1 MLKKVSLP
9 ICILF
14 SYLLVLYVA
23 MYTPMQSDDFPY
35 SQIGLSFSKHYAH
48 YLNWSGRVVAD
59 YISTLLLSTGSH
71 TATAIINSAG
81 SIALIYLI
89 SSLPF
94 SLGGEYSAYK
104 KSALYIFI
112 FTLYIIANPNLGQV
126 MFWVVGAANY
136 TWTTMFILLSI
147 NLMLIFKRNNTTN
160 MIFLSLLF
168 FISILGGASNENTCI
183 TFVIINL
190 CALIYFKLN
199 SGKFYIS
206 PVVSTLGSIIGA
218 CIMLLAPGNYV
229 RASDPNLDAWR
240 NSHIFR
246 KWMRLIYDT
255 IPDVMA
261 HNWVALVVLSVISIG
276 LIYSTNSNKKSI
288 HFAFIFIVAFIISN
302 AVMIASP
309 GYAERTMNGQFIF
322 LLCSVSLIA
331 SNISK
336 NAGIIPASAAFASMV
351 VYFIPQYYSII
362 TTYKTAYRQHE
373 VRESLIHEAHDN
385 GLKELSIPAF
395 FPIGLLKKSDMF
407 DDYTSRH
414 MAGYYD
420 MHKITSYPVG
430 FDYSSAWEE
439 CKFPVNK
446 TIYKNT
452 TLKCVYYYKNA
463 IKGFTVVIA
472 EFDRN
477 LSMNNDI
484 KAYVKPI
491 VKGKIKDKNTSI
503 PIRTV
508 NINGRYF
515 SYTRIP
521 EVIDFNHISVG
532 AYSTKTGEV
541 LSRFDF

>member
-1 MLKKVSLP
+1 MKRFALP
-9 ICILF
+9 LNILVA
-14 SYLLVLYVA
+14 YLLVLYIA
-23 MYTPMQSDDFPY
+23 IYTPMQSDDFPY
-35 SQIGLSFSKHYAH
+35 SQIGLGLSKHYAH
-48 YLNWSGRVVAD
+48 YMNWSGRVVAD
-59 YISTLLLSTGSH
+59 YVSTLLLSTNNHIITS
-71 TATAIINSAG
+71 IINSAG
-81 SIALIYLI
+81 SIVLVYLI
-89 SSLPF
+89 SLLPF
-94 SLGGEYSAYK
+94 SLTGHRSVTK
-104 KSALYIFI
+104 RCALFTFI
-112 FTLYIIANPNLGQV
+112 FLLYFIANPNLGQV
-126 MFWVVGAANY
+126 MFWVVGSANY
-136 TWTTMFILLSI
+136 TWTNIFILLSI
-147 NLMLIFKRNNTTN
+147 NLMLSELRKERNEAIPLT
-160 MIFLSLLF
+160 ILF
-168 FISILGGASNENTCI
+168 VASILGGASNENTCI
-183 TFVIINL
+183 TFVLINL
-190 CALIYFKLN
+190 CALLYFRFN
-199 SGKFYIS
+199 SGRFSPPIIIS
-206 PVVSTLGSIIGA
+206 LCGSFIGS

-261 HNWVALVVLSVISIG
+261 HNWVALVVLIVISIG
-276 LIYSTNSNKKSI
+276 LIASTNINKKLI
-288 HFAFIFIVAFIISN
+288 HLAFIFIAAFIISN

-336 NAGIIPASAAFASMV
+336 KVGIIPASAAFASMV
-351 VYFIPQYYSII
+351 VYFVPQYYSII
-362 TTYKTAYRQHE
+362 TTYKAAYRQHE
-373 VRESLIHEAHDN
+373 VRESLIHEAHDR

-521 EVIDFNHISVG
+521 EVIDFNHIYVG

-541 LSRFDF
+541 LSRFEF